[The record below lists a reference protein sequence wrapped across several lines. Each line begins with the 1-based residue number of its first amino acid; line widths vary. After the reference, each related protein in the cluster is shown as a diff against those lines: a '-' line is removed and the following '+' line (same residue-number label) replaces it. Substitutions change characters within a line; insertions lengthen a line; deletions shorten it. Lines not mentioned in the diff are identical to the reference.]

1 LGFVWQNGGAIK
13 GWTSQTVMEE
23 IDSEGI
29 FISNLG
35 SSMLLVPPPP
45 PKYEKIYSVGP
56 LIKWKVPPL
65 N

>member
-1 LGFVWQNGGAIK
+1 
-13 GWTSQTVMEE
+13 MEE